1 VIRAP
6 RRLALAAVV
15 TGALLVAGAR
25 VGRAADDLRT
35 IPSRP
40 GVTQAFLL
48 VRPAERPTA
57 AAVLFA
63 GGNGALK
70 LGTGRLG
77 LGGNFLVRNRARFAE
92 HGLLVAVVD
101 APSDRPDGLDGFR
114 TTAAH
119 ADDVRAV
126 IAALRA
132 EAAVPVWLVG
142 TSMGTVSAANAAAR
156 LSAGG
161 PDGLVLTST
170 VMRQG
175 RERPESIG
183 DVRLKDIRVPTLVVH
198 HRQDACRATP
208 YTDTGGLM
216 RDLAGAPRRE
226 LLTFEGGASPQ
237 SGPCEPRAAHGYFG
251 LDAEVVAAIAKWIT
265 TGPRP

>member
-1 VIRAP
+1 VIRPP
-6 RRLALAAVV
+6 RRLAWAAVV
-15 TGALLVAGAR
+15 TGALVVSGAP

-40 GVTQAFLL
+40 GVTQSFLL

-57 AAVLFA
+57 AVVLFA
-63 GGNGALK
+63 GGNGALH
-70 LGTGRLG
+70 LGTARLG
-77 LGGNFLVRNRARFAE
+77 LAGNFLVRNRARFAE

-132 EAAVPVWLVG
+132 DAAVPVWLVG

-161 PDGLVLTST
+161 PDGIVLTST
-170 VMRQG
+170 VTRQG

-183 DVRLKDIRVPTLVVH
+183 EVRLKDIHVPTLVVH

-208 YTDTGGLM
+208 YSDTVGLL

-226 LLTFEGGASPQ
+226 LLTFEGGGTPQ
-237 SGPCEPRAAHGYFG
+237 SGPCEGRAAHGYFG
-251 LDAEVVAAIAKWIT
+251 LDAEVVAAIARWVS
-265 TGPRP
+265 TGARP

>member
-1 VIRAP
+1 MIRAATRP
-6 RRLALAAVV
+6 ALAAVV
-15 TGALLVAGAR
+15 AGALLVAGAR

-40 GVTQAFLL
+40 GVTQSFLL

-57 AAVLFA
+57 AMVLVA

-77 LGGNFLVRNRARFAE
+77 LGGNFPVRNRARFAE

-114 TTAAH
+114 TSAAH

-142 TSMGTVSAANAAAR
+142 TSMGTVSAASAAAR

-170 VMRQG
+170 VTR
-175 RERPESIG
+175 
-183 DVRLKDIRVPTLVVH
+183 
-198 HRQDACRATP
+198 
-208 YTDTGGLM
+208 
-216 RDLAGAPRRE
+216 
-226 LLTFEGGASPQ
+226 
-237 SGPCEPRAAHGYFG
+237 
-251 LDAEVVAAIAKWIT
+251 
-265 TGPRP
+265 